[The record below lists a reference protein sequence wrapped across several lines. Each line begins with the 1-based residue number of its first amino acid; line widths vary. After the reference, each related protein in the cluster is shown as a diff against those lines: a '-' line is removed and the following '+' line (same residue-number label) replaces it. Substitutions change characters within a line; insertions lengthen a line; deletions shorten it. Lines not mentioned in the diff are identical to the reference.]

1 MRIKEGGYRMAQGF
15 SIGIYTENVF
25 ASMHQQMKRD
35 VEQSS
40 SDEQAKQERITAL
53 DMRFQE
59 IDEIVHSEEMTNA
72 MREIQK
78 ELATYD
84 PNGKGSSF
92 SLDAYT
98 ENALYYV
105 CEEIKE
111 RHLETESFQ
120 IQTDFDEMQKLID
133 GDFGKNLAKQ
143 GYEGMKLGI
152 ASVSESQGT
161 ISEAEAFVQQQRQ
174 QEQQQ
179 KQDIQQMPNMLQ
191 TQAVQQESFV
201 GNLGKSMKDIFGSKA
216 GMMNVGV
223 GFGTAVLTSK
233 LTGNKIFGLAAGV
246 VLPVVLEKMQLLPN
260 ATRTVD
266 DCVAKWKSVFDGSY
280 VQEKQV
286 KENILQEQAQNLEYL
301 DDISKSVNGT
311 VGNTLDQIGV
321 DGVVDIR
328 RPMASCGADMA
339 GSGVFELTAQ
349 MDSNSLSSL
358 RTMSTGT
365 MSVLEQKVD
374 RMANEDGTLS
384 EEFSKDVV
392 AELKNLHD
400 GYAAYSDA
408 ATEKLQELYGDNPEM
423 LSQAQLGLEK
433 VMVEQAGPL
442 YDMMQSLDECYGLF
456 EEKDLE
462 YLNEHPIAGLKT
474 YGEYTGLTVV
484 ESEPEKSAKK
494 ETNVAKEDAT
504 QQQAEATGSSHAS
517 VQREIPELPYVEL
530 VPGAKDM
537 NLSMEY

>member
-1 MRIKEGGYRMAQGF
+1 MRIKKGGYRMTQGF
-15 SIGIYTENVF
+15 SIGIYTEDVF
-25 ASMHQQMKRD
+25 AGMHQQMKQD
-35 VEQSS
+35 VQQSS
-40 SDEQAKQERITAL
+40 LDEQAKQERMTAL
-53 DMRFQE
+53 DTRFQE

-78 ELATYD
+78 ELATYNPD
-84 PNGKGSSF
+84 GKGSDF

-98 ENALYYV
+98 ENALNYV

-111 RHLETESFQ
+111 RHPDTESFQ
-120 IQTDFDEMQKLID
+120 IQTEFEEMQKLVD
-133 GDFGKNLAKQ
+133 GDFGKNIAKQ

-152 ASVSESQGT
+152 MSVSKSQET
-161 ISEAEAFVQQQRQ
+161 MSEAEAFVQRQ
-174 QEQQQ
+174 QEGQQ
-179 KQDIQQMPNMLQ
+179 KQDTQQTPNMSQ
-191 TQAVQQESFV
+191 TQEGQQESFM
-201 GNLGKSMKDIFGSKA
+201 GNLGESMKDIFGSKA
-216 GMMNVGV
+216 GMMNIGV
-223 GFGTAVLTSK
+223 GFGTAVLAYK
-233 LTGNKIFGLAAGV
+233 LTGKKVIGLAAGV

-286 KENILQEQAQNLEYL
+286 KENILQEQAQNLEHL

-328 RPMASCGADMA
+328 RPMAGCGADMA
-339 GSGVFELTAQ
+339 GSGVFEVTAQ

-374 RMANEDGTLS
+374 SMANEDGTLS

-442 YDMMQSLDECYGLF
+442 YDMMQSLDERYGLF

-474 YGEYTGLTVV
+474 YGEYTGLTVA
-484 ESEPEKSAKK
+484 ESEQEKSAEK
-494 ETNVAKEDAT
+494 ETNVAQEDAVQ

-517 VQREIPELPYVEL
+517 VQREIPELPYVES

-537 NLSMEY
+537 NRAMEY